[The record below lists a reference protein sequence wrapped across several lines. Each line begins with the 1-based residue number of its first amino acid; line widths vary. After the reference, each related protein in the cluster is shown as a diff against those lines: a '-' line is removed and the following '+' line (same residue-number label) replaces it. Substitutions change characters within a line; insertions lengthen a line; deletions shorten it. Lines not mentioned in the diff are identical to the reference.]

1 MKSMRGVILAAGD
14 GGRLRPLT
22 SYTPKAILEIGG
34 RPIISYTL
42 EALASAGILDICV
55 VVGYLG
61 EDVKRFLK
69 KDYPLLTFV
78 TNEDYQMGN
87 ALSLYAARFF
97 VSDAPFVLCMGDH
110 LIDSEIV
117 RRLLYN
123 GERSCTLCVDHEARY
138 SSQTN
143 DATRVLLDASGRIVN
158 IGKDL
163 EVWNA
168 IDTGVFRMTGEMFP
182 VIEGLMESRG
192 PMVSISDTL
201 RLMGEERRPFTTC
214 DVSGLFWADVDTL
227 DDYISV
233 DRLLEEKVDRYRI

>member
-1 MKSMRGVILAAGD
+1 LKSMKGVILAAGD

-22 SYTPKAILEIGG
+22 SFTPKAILEIGG
-34 RPIISYTL
+34 RPIISYPL
-42 EALASAGILDICV
+42 EALASAGIWDICV

-61 EDVKRFLK
+61 EDIKRFLR
-69 KDYPLLTFV
+69 KDYPLLTFI

-87 ALSLYAARFF
+87 ALSLYAARSF

-123 GERSCTLCVDHEARY
+123 GEKRCTLCVDHEAKY

-143 DATRVLLDASGRIVN
+143 DATRVLLDTSGHITN

-163 EVWNA
+163 KDWDA
-168 IDTGVFRMTGEMFP
+168 IDTGVFRMTSDVFSAIDHL
-182 VIEGLMESRG
+182 VKRQG
-192 PMVSISDTL
+192 PSVSVSDIV
-201 RLMGEERRPFTTC
+201 RYQGRNGQPFETC
-214 DVSGLFWADVDTL
+214 DVSGAFWGDVDTAE
-227 DDYISV
+227 DFHSIDN
-233 DRLLEEKVDRYRI
+233 LLGEMNGEPL